1 MLYFLLFSVIASI
14 SLTYVMNED
23 KERIRLA
30 EEMNVNQ
37 RKMYKMT
44 KQLHELNEKKIPMN
58 LEKEM

>member
-44 KQLHELNEKKIPMN
+44 KQLHELNEKKLPLN